1 MSNFFFLQ
9 LDMKKDFIMRKG
21 THYHH
26 HYYHHLRL
34 CDKHNSSTLSML
46 SNWILITTIFFFTIY
61 SNHFLDDKIEMQTGL
76 SSFPKVKQMMVPE
89 FKPNKYDFRVTASK
103 LLNLEENTERT
114 EHMI

>member
-1 MSNFFFLQ
+1 
-9 LDMKKDFIMRKG
+9 
-21 THYHH
+21 
-26 HYYHHLRL
+26 
-34 CDKHNSSTLSML
+34 
-46 SNWILITTIFFFTIY
+46 
-61 SNHFLDDKIEMQTGL
+61 MQTGL